1 MAISSP
7 VGPWRRPHAT
17 TVALA
22 GLGGLT
28 VASYVYGAQPH
39 LPYGF
44 PFRDLALA
52 QALLFGCAAWVM
64 LTGLVGRPA
73 FIVILTVAI
82 LCRVPLVFHPPY
94 FSTDVYRYVWDGR
107 VQGAG
112 INPYRYIPA
121 DPALAALR
129 DTTIY
134 PHINR
139 RDYAHTIYPPLAQG
153 IFLAVTRISQGVTG
167 MKTAMVAFEGMT
179 LWILCIVLGRLGLPP
194 ARVLLYAWHPL
205 VLRQYAGDGHIDA
218 AAITFIVI
226 ALWAHVRRW
235 EGLVGVALGCA
246 TLVKLYPALLF
257 PALYRR
263 WGWKMPVA
271 MGATFVAGYL
281 PYLGVGAGVI
291 GFIPGYAGEEGILT
305 GDRFFLLSLVRR
317 VVAAVPTPV
326 YIGAAIVALLVIAYR
341 GLRAEDRTAVGD
353 VRYGAV
359 VATAFVVLFSTHYLW
374 YFGWVALFLC
384 FAPTIALLYLTGA
397 ATFLY
402 SVLGFRPF
410 FGLRSEMPSFDVAL
424 YVPFA
429 LFALG
434 ERWPAVFAQ
443 RHVRGGT
450 PDAAAQGAHAGPQ
463 RIELGGRET

>member
-1 MAISSP
+1 MVISSP
-7 VGPWRRPHAT
+7 VGPWRGPHAT
-17 TVALA
+17 MIAIA

-39 LPYGF
+39 LPDAF
-44 PFRDLALA
+44 PFKDLALV
-52 QALLFGCAAWVM
+52 QTLLFGCAAWIV
-64 LTGLVGRPA
+64 LTRQVGRSA

-82 LCRVPLVFHPPY
+82 LCRVPLVFHLPY

-129 DTTIY
+129 DTVIY
-134 PHINR
+134 PRINR

-167 MKTAMVAFEGMT
+167 MKAAMVGFEAMT
-179 LWILCIVLGRLGLPP
+179 LWILCIVLGRLGLSP

-205 VLRQYAGDGHIDA
+205 VLWQYAGDGHIDA

-235 EGLVGVALGCA
+235 EGLAGVALGCA

-271 MGATFVAGYL
+271 MGATFVVGYL
-281 PYLGVGAGVI
+281 PYLGAGAEVI
-291 GFIPGYAGEEGILT
+291 GFIPGYAREEGLLT
-305 GDRFFLLSLVRR
+305 GDRFFLLSLARR
-317 VVAAVPTPV
+317 VGAVVPTQV
-326 YIGAAIVALLVIAYR
+326 YVGAAIVGMLVIAYR
-341 GLRAEDRTAVGD
+341 MLREHDRTALGD

-359 VATAFVVLFSTHYLW
+359 VATAFLVLFSTHYLW
-374 YFGWVALFLC
+374 YFGWAVLFLC

-402 SVLGFRPF
+402 SALGFRPF

-429 LFALG
+429 LFVLG
-434 ERWPAVFAQ
+434 GCWPAVVAQ
-443 RHVRGGT
+443 RHVRGRT

-463 RIELGGRET
+463 RAELGGREA